1 MRMLALVVAVS
12 ISAAPATAQ
21 QTQPIGRGGN
31 GGMGGTGGTGGSA
44 AGTARIGAASNS
56 VGAVSNTTSIQGPS
70 GGTYTVRNTPSL
82 GQSIAIG
89 PCVVGVGAQTVGAG
103 FGVGVNFGKE
113 DYACTVRGNTA
124 LLAQMGYT
132 QEALTYFAQEVP
144 QIAQA
149 FATVQQVRAATPRP
163 VIAPMTTP
171 SYCHPLANESVRDRL
186 MRERNCLDA
195 AAEVGQQTRAFA
207 GGQHWPAAA
216 QLRRLASGETW
227 NKVTPASKKAAHRR
241 DRVARIGRQ
250 TR

>member
-1 MRMLALVVAVS
+1 MGGA
-12 ISAAPATAQ
+12 
-21 QTQPIGRGGN
+21 GGN
-31 GGMGGTGGTGGSA
+31 A
-44 AGTARIGAASNS
+44 AGTARAVGAAPSNS
-56 VGAVSNTTSIQGPS
+56 IGSVSNTTSIQGPS
-70 GGTYTVRNTPSL
+70 SGTYTVRNTPSL

-149 FATVQQVRAATPRP
+149 FATAQQVRAATPRP
-163 VIAPMTTP
+163 VIAPMATP
-171 SYCHPLANESVRDRL
+171 SYCHPLENESVRDRL

-195 AAEVGQQTRAFA
+195 AAEAGQQTRAFT
-207 GGQHWPAAA
+207 GGKHWPAAA
-216 QLRRLASGETW
+216 QLRRLASGETR
-227 NKVTPASKKAAHRR
+227 NKVTPTSKGAAHRR
-241 DRVARIGRQ
+241 ESVARIGRR